1 MGSRKREASDFRR
14 VGSCSLADTHG
25 EGHNHSHPRGWLRM
39 PGRGGKMAVTLFRS
53 ENDCST
59 LSSHS
64 PSSLSCGLARLQGK
78 LGIVVFFFNF
88 QQPRHSD
95 AAIVIQSTDTA

>member
-14 VGSCSLADTHG
+14 VGSCSLADT
-25 EGHNHSHPRGWLRM
+25 HSHPRGWLRM

-64 PSSLSCGLARLQGK
+64 PSSLSCGFARLQGN
-78 LGIVVFFFNF
+78 LGIVVFFFSQETINSGF
-88 QQPRHSD
+88 NLNLTSRLALEEES
-95 AAIVIQSTDTA
+95 